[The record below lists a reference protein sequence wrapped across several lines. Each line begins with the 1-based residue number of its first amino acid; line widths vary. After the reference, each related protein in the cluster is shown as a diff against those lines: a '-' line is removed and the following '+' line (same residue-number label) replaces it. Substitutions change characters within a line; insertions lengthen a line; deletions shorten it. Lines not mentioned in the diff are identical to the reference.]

1 MSFVRTK
8 DQESE
13 IPRELYF
20 GDTYFAPTQ
29 LYSLSQQ
36 LHEIH
41 TFKPTSVLE
50 IGKGNGFVS
59 EFLKKSGIRVVTV
72 DVNPSLEPDHI
83 LDIRDLHRVFAEDE
97 FDCTLCAEVLEHLP
111 YNELDTLVLQIRRL
125 SRIGAV
131 ITLPR
136 ADRIIASL
144 GFSFKL
150 PKFRERE
157 ISFSKTLPTSRRSIY
172 KGHHWEVNHSP
183 ATSLKH
189 VRNSFLKHFSG
200 CRDYRF
206 KLNPYHHYFS
216 LTR

>member
-20 GDTYFAPTQ
+20 GDTYFAPAQ

-36 LHEIH
+36 LHEVH
-41 TFKPTSVLE
+41 SFKPTSVLE

-72 DVNPSLEPDHI
+72 DVNPSLEPDYI
-83 LDIRDLHRVFAEDE
+83 LDIRDLHSIFAENE

-111 YNELDTLVLQIRRL
+111 YNDLDALVHQISRL

-136 ADRIIASL
+136 ADRIIASIDIRL
-144 GFSFKL
+144 KL
-150 PKFRERE
+150 PKLKERT
-157 ISFSKTLPTSRRSIY
+157 IYFAKTLPMSKRRIY
-172 KGHHWEVNHSP
+172 DGHHWEINHT
-183 ATSLKH
+183 AGTALKN
-189 VRNSFLKHFSG
+189 VRSCFLKHFTS
-200 CRDYRF
+200 CQDYRY